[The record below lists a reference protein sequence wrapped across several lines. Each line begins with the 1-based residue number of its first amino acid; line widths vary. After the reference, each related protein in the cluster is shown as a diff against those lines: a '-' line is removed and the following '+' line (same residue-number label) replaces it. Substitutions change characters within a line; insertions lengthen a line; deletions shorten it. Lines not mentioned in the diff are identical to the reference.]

1 MLETKK
7 VRDRSFDILKGIGIM
22 IMIMG
27 HVTWG
32 GDSELNIWYHSFHM
46 PLFYIISGYFFKETD
61 FLGLIRKRLKSLLI
75 PYTFWGLFFF
85 LFDFIVNFS
94 FLL

>member
-32 GDSELNIWYHSFHM
+32 GGTVS
-46 PLFYIISGYFFKETD
+46 
-61 FLGLIRKRLKSLLI
+61 
-75 PYTFWGLFFF
+75 
-85 LFDFIVNFS
+85 
-94 FLL
+94 